1 MCGFSGFYDGNASF
15 LKKERHFQTILQNMT
30 DILHHRGPD
39 GNGSFLDDHC
49 GMSHTRLSIIDPE
62 KGAQPFSLSHYT
74 LVYNGE
80 LYNAAALRNMLLHCD
95 CTFRTT
101 CDTEVILQGLIC
113 FGTDF
118 IRQLDGIFSFAFYD
132 AKENKLILA
141 RDSFGVKPL
150 FYALKDDTL
159 VFSSEIKGLFAFPG
173 ITPAVGKEGLQELFG
188 LGPARNPGHGIFDG
202 VHEILPGTFQSFT
215 GYDCSVTSYWK
226 LTSHEHEDDYDTTIK
241 KTRHLLL
248 DAIERQMVSD
258 VPICTFL
265 SGGVD
270 SSLVSAVCA
279 KELQK
284 KQEIL
289 TTFSF
294 DFTDNDKY
302 FQSNSFQPSQDRP
315 YAEMM
320 VNELG
325 SNHHYLICDTNVQA
339 DLLETSVLSHDLP
352 CMADVDSSLLYFCS
366 EVANTHKVVLTGEC
380 ADEIFGGYPWFH
392 REEFFVDGQFPWT
405 PDLTPRLNIL
415 SPELKELLHLPD
427 YVQNSCL
434 KACRE
439 INVLPGETA
448 MEQKRRQISYLNI
461 RYFMQ
466 TLLNRMDRTS
476 MHSSLEARVP
486 FCDRTLVEYVFN
498 VPWEMK
504 AKNGVVKNLLR
515 EAARGLLPDEIL
527 FRKKSPYPK
536 TYHPAYETIL
546 KERLRERL
554 SDTSSPLLPLL
565 DTSYVTGFLDA
576 PKDYGSPWY
585 GQLMAGPQML
595 AYLLQ
600 IDFWLR
606 HYQISLKL

>member
-1 MCGFSGFYDGNASF
+1 MCGFSGFFDTNASF
-15 LKKERHFQTILQNMT
+15 LSKKAYFQTILRDMT
-30 DILHHRGPD
+30 KTLHHRGPD

-49 GMSHTRLSIIDPE
+49 GMSHTRLSIIDPK
-62 KGAQPFSLSHYT
+62 KGAQPFLQAHYT

-80 LYNAAALRNMLLHCD
+80 LYNTDFLRNMLIHCG
-95 CTFRTT
+95 CSFRTT

-132 AKENKLILA
+132 AKENKLVLS

-150 FYALKDDTL
+150 FYALADDTL
-159 VFSSEIKGLFAFPG
+159 VFSSEIKGLFSFPG

-188 LGPARNPGHGIFDG
+188 LGPAHNPGHGIFQG
-202 VHEILPGTFQSFT
+202 VYEVLPGTFQVFT
-215 GYDCSVTSYWK
+215 GSVCRVGTYWK
-226 LTSHEHEDDYDTTIK
+226 LTSHEHEDDYETTII

-279 KELQK
+279 AKLGRR
-284 KQEIL
+284 QETL

-302 FQSNSFQPSQDRP
+302 FQSNRFQPSQHRP
-315 YAEMM
+315 YVERM
-320 VNELG
+320 VSALG
-325 SNHHYLICDTNVQA
+325 SEHHFLICDTNVQA
-339 DLLETSVLSHDLP
+339 ELLESSVLAHDLP

-366 EVANTHKVVLTGEC
+366 QVAKTHKVVLTGEC

-392 REEFFVDGQFPWT
+392 GESFFVDGQFPWT
-405 PDLTPRLNIL
+405 PDLTPRLNVL
-415 SPELKELLHLPD
+415 SPELSNVLNLPD
-427 YVQNSCL
+427 YVRASCRR
-434 KACRE
+434 ACQE
-439 INVLPGETA
+439 IDVLSSETET
-448 MEQKRRQISYLNI
+448 EQKRRRISYLNI

-476 MHSSLEARVP
+476 MYSSLEARVP
-486 FCDRTLVEYVFN
+486 FCDRSLTEYVFN
-498 VPWEMK
+498 VPWAMK
-504 AKNGVVKNLLR
+504 ARGGVVKNLLR
-515 EAARGLLPDEIL
+515 EASRGLLPDEIL
-527 FRKKSPYPK
+527 FRPKSPYPK
-536 TYHPAYETIL
+536 TYHPAYEALL
-546 KERLRERL
+546 KERLRERIT
-554 SDTSSPLLPLL
+554 DPSSPLRPLL
-565 DTSYVTGFLDA
+565 NAEYVSCFIDA
-576 PKDYGSPWY
+576 VKDYGKPWY

-600 IDFWLR
+600 IDFWLK
-606 HYQISLKL
+606 HYRIRLEL